1 MTNKLFLLIFL
12 SGVFIQNRAFCQGNK
27 TCDALKGRWY
37 YTLMDGARE
46 PVYLVFT
53 GCEWKEEGN
62 PMGNRKGSSV
72 YSTEKKKY
80 QILGLSDADSGP
92 VYLENKKD
100 YSYLRWISSWTNE
113 PSYIILTRQ
122 KYSGK
127 WYDQV
132 KEKLQAEYEAAGK

>member
-1 MTNKLFLLIFL
+1 
-12 SGVFIQNRAFCQGNK
+12 
-27 TCDALKGRWY
+27 
-37 YTLMDGARE
+37 MDGARE

-62 PMGNRKGSSV
+62 PMGNRKGSSS

-80 QILGLSDADSGP
+80 EIMGLADADSGP

-132 KEKLQAEYEAAGK
+132 KEKLQAEFEATGK